1 MPWAECAGDA
11 CAGLHIRFLAPHDLI
26 RIVIYIVHVKEL
38 ELQCIATFCIPPHT
52 VTQAMDSTVHSL
64 TSM

>member
-1 MPWAECAGDA
+1 MLVMPVQGCTFDFW
-11 CAGLHIRFLAPHDLI
+11 HHMILI